1 MSHVT
6 ANTHHTQNALNS
18 HAVVA
23 ALPLVG
29 RVLISAIYIL
39 SGLSKLGA
47 PAATIGY
54 ITSAG
59 LPFASLG
66 LAVAIVTEVLGGAA
80 LVLGYRTRLVATGLA
95 LFTLATA
102 FAFHGNIA
110 DQNQFIHFFKNLA
123 MAGGLLQIIAFGA
136 GRYSLDNRN
145 R

>member
-1 MSHVT
+1 MSHAVT
-6 ANTHHTQNALNS
+6 NAHHTQNSLNS
-18 HAVVA
+18 HAVLA

-29 RVLISAIYIL
+29 RALISAIYIL
-39 SGLSKLGA
+39 SGLSKLAA

-54 ITSAG
+54 ISSAG

-80 LVLGYRTRLVATGLA
+80 LLLGYRTRLVATGLA

-123 MAGGLLQIIAFGA
+123 MTGGLLQIIAFGA

>member
-1 MSHVT
+1 
-6 ANTHHTQNALNS
+6 
-18 HAVVA
+18 
-23 ALPLVG
+23 
-29 RVLISAIYIL
+29 IL

-54 ITSAG
+54 ISSAG

-110 DQNQFIHFFKNLA
+110 DQN
-123 MAGGLLQIIAFGA
+123 
-136 GRYSLDNRN
+136 
-145 R
+145 